1 MGLFSRPR
9 LVDFLHENLNRKLI
23 LLSAAAGYGKTSL
36 LVDFLKDSEI
46 KACWY
51 SLDEGDA
58 DPRIFI
64 SHFVAS
70 IAEAFPQLADGP
82 LPGMVAMGLPETEP
96 PVRHGAAD

>member
-1 MGLFSRPR
+1 VGLFSRPR
-9 LVDFLHENLNRKLI
+9 LVDFLQENLNRKLI

-58 DPRIFI
+58 DPRALDQI
-64 SHFVAS
+64 SLL
-70 IAEAFPQLADGP
+70 IQDG
-82 LPGMVAMGLPETEP
+82 EE
-96 PVRHGAAD
+96 